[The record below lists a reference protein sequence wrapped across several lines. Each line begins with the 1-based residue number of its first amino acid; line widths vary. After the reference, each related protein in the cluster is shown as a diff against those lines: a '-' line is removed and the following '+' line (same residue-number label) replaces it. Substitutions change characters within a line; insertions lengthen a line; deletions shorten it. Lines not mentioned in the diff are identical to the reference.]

1 MMNIQGIQN
10 YTSYAMKL
18 RLSKQ
23 KTPKVDIVSSGK
35 VKKDTYE
42 PAKADERKKNLS
54 SIKEKI
60 KSGYY
65 NSDEVAEDLS
75 ESFAKVFNNFL

>member
-1 MMNIQGIQN
+1 MNIQGIQN
-10 YTSYAMKL
+10 CTSYDMKL

-23 KTPKVDIVSSGK
+23 KAPKVDIVSSGK

-42 PAKADERKKNLS
+42 PAKTDERKKLLAS
-54 SIKEKI
+54 VKKKI

-75 ESFAKVFNNFL
+75 ESFAKVFNSFL

>member
-1 MMNIQGIQN
+1 MNIQGIQS
-10 YTSYAMKL
+10 YTSYDMKL

-23 KTPKVDIVSSGK
+23 RAPKVDIVLSGK
-35 VKKDTYE
+35 AKKDTYE
-42 PAKADERKKNLS
+42 PANVEDRKKLLA
-54 SIKEKI
+54 SIKKKI

>member
-1 MMNIQGIQN
+1 MNIQGIQN
-10 YTSYAMKL
+10 YASYDIKL
-18 RLSKQ
+18 KLSKQ
-23 KTPKVDIVSSGK
+23 KAPKVDIISSDR

-42 PAKADERKKNLS
+42 PADIDERKKRLA
-54 SIKEKI
+54 SIKKKI

-75 ESFAKVFNNFL
+75 ESFAKVFDNLL